1 MIVQFVNQQS
11 KYAIK
16 AWQELLAGVLPE
28 ALNGTAWGRGL
39 SGRRQEA
46 SVTVIFVGPRIM
58 RRINRETRA
67 VDRTTDVLSFPLLEM
82 TDGHLGRPLRPEDL
96 EWENDGKPHI
106 PLGEILISLDRAF
119 EQAAEYRHGP
129 EREVAFLGIHGL
141 LHLLGY
147 DHDQPERENIMLRKQ
162 RQILRQAGLLRKL
175 EDHHG

>member
-16 AWQELLAGVLPE
+16 TWQELLAGVLPE
-28 ALNGTAWGRGL
+28 ALNETVWGRGL
-39 SGRRQEA
+39 SGRHQDA
-46 SVTVIFVGPRIM
+46 SVTVIFVGPRVM

-67 VDRTTDVLSFPLLEM
+67 VDRTTDVLSFPLLELA
-82 TDGHLGRPLRPEDL
+82 DGRLGRPLRPEDL
-96 EWENDGKPHI
+96 EWGKDGQPHI

-119 EQAAEYRHGP
+119 EQAVEYRHGP

-147 DHDQPERENIMLRKQ
+147 DHDQPEREQKMLRKQ
-162 RQILRQAGLLRKL
+162 RRILRQAGLMRKL
-175 EDHHG
+175 EDIHG